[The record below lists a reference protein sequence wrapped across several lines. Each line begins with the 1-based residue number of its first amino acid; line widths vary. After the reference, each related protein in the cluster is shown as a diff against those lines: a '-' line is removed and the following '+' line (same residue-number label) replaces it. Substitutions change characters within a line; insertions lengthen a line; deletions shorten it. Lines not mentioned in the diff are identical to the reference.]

1 MTAAPTPRLAH
12 IGLFTRDIAP
22 MLDFYTG
29 PMGLTITDEGTYGD
43 PPSRIVFMSND
54 PHEHHQFVLV
64 QPGDAPDAE
73 AEGKF
78 IAQQISFLVDTL
90 EDLQALHA
98 RVTGA
103 GQEIGREI
111 THGNAWSFYFHD
123 VDGNR
128 IECYTHTPWYVPQP
142 HAHAMDL
149 TQPADA
155 VRALTEEHCRATDGF
170 MVAEEWRA
178 KISVKM
184 AANA

>member
-1 MTAAPTPRLAH
+1 MTATPTPRLAH
-12 IGLFTRDIAP
+12 MGLFTRDMGP

-64 QPGDAPDAE
+64 QPGEVSPDE
-73 AEGKF
+73 DKF

-90 EDLQALHA
+90 EELQALHGKITA
-98 RVTGA
+98 A
-103 GQEIGREI
+103 GQEVGREI

-123 VDGNR
+123 IDGNR

-142 HAHAMDL
+142 HAHNMDL
-149 TQPADA
+149 MQPADE
-155 VRALTEEHCRATDGF
+155 VRAQTEAHCRATEGF
-170 MVAEEWRA
+170 MMAEDWRTKVAA
-178 KISVKM
+178 KM
-184 AANA
+184 AARG